1 LLWGFDMPVLSQA
14 RQASNHARILNRL
27 AIQVEAMSADWGDL
41 DNYFLNQLSDISGRL
56 RDAADEL
63 KEYVTESA
71 GDKTTE

>member
-1 LLWGFDMPVLSQA
+1 
-14 RQASNHARILNRL
+14 
-27 AIQVEAMSADWGDL
+27 MSADWGDL